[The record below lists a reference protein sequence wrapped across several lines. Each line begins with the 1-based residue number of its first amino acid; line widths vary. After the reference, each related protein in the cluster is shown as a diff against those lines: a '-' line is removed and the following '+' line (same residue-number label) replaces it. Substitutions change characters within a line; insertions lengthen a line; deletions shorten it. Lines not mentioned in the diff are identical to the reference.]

1 MKKQLFPLLFSLCL
15 VVLLG
20 SLLFYMLTSLPLPSS
35 GEQEP
40 QTAAPVLLQLS
51 GSQVNTISIA
61 TPHQSFLLSNL
72 GDSLSI
78 EGWEEIPLDPQRC
91 QELMDTLAYLPAVRP
106 LGRLNSL
113 SSEQLKLY
121 GLDFPSH
128 IIQISPVA
136 AAKITLQ
143 IGFSPNEKET
153 FVALGESV
161 FSVLT
166 QNLTP
171 FLYSK
176 NQFVS
181 CDITPSLPVSL
192 ESGAVS
198 LGGSVR
204 PKTVSI
210 AFSPQNQEDA
220 SFGEKTPS
228 PNKTAFPF
236 SQYQFSLTA
245 PVKTNLPTDSARP
258 IISSLYNL
266 TADKVALVHPTS
278 SQLRQLGLNAPYATA
293 RTNVDGQGF
302 SLIASP
308 VGSNGSV
315 YVMNQSVPIV
325 YQVQAENIPWLTAQY
340 EVLSKAAFFTG
351 NPQDVRQVQ
360 ITSPN
365 LSYTFY
371 LWKGET
377 TCNGQLLPQGK
388 FDEFYTKVL
397 SIPPASYTWE
407 TPVETTPLVT
417 VQITY
422 TDSSRPTDT
431 LALLPY
437 TAKEA
442 FLSFNEEVRFVVSRA
457 CAQNILDNCQNI
469 LDRKPL
475 KIQ

>member
-1 MKKQLFPLLFSLCL
+1 MKKQLLPLLCSLCL

-20 SLLFYMLTSLPLPSS
+20 GSLLYMLSSFPAPSAGD
-35 GEQEP
+35 GEGQA
-40 QTAAPVLLQLS
+40 AAPVLLRLS

-72 GDSLSI
+72 GDSLSM
-78 EGWEEIPLDPQRC
+78 EGWEEIPLDSQRC
-91 QELMDTLAYLPAVRP
+91 QELMDTLSYLPAVKS
-106 LGRLNSL
+106 LGRL
-113 SSEQLKLY
+113 SSFSQKQLALY

-136 AAKITLQ
+136 SAKITLQ
-143 IGFSPNEKET
+143 IGSSSNEKET

-161 FSVLT
+161 FSVLSE
-166 QNLTP
+166 NLTP

-181 CDITPSLPVSL
+181 CDVTPSLPSAL
-192 ESGAVS
+192 KEGNLS

-204 PKTVSI
+204 PQTVSI
-210 AFSPQNQEDA
+210 AFSPQEQKNA
-220 SFGEKTPS
+220 SLDEATPS
-228 PNKTAFPF
+228 PGKTAFPF

-245 PVKTNLPTDSARP
+245 PVKANLSSDSARP
-258 IISSLYNL
+258 IISSLYGL
-266 TADKVALVHPTS
+266 TADKAVLVHPTAA
-278 SQLRQLGLNAPYATA
+278 QLRQLGLNAPYATA

-302 SLIASP
+302 SLVASS

-315 YVMNQSVPIV
+315 YVMNQSIPIV
-325 YQVQAENIPWLTAQY
+325 YQVQAEKIPWLTAQY
-340 EVLSKAAFFTG
+340 EVLSKAAFLAE

-360 ITSPN
+360 VTSPN

-397 SIPPASYTWE
+397 SIPPAAYTWE
-407 TPVETTPLVT
+407 TPEETTPLVT
-417 VQITY
+417 VQVTY
-422 TDSSRPTDT
+422 ADSSRPADT

-437 TAKEA
+437 TAAEA
-442 FLSFNEEVRFVVSRA
+442 FLSFNGEVRFVVNRA
-457 CAQNILDNCQNI
+457 HAQNILDNCQNM
-469 LDRKPL
+469 LDRQPL